1 MGAAAPPRLRPLR
14 VMIPSPSPPYR
25 VSSRIGER
33 RGRKKVSPLARSFLV
48 VASSASASPVRTR
61 RHGDSRRD
69 FREGGRER
77 GGRGEG
83 ERIVTLSGSRFGQYY
98 RDLRCVRVRRLAAE
112 TLNDVGIYSR
122 LSVGLDRPD
131 LDSRNHLARSRRRRR
146 RAFTGPPRRPAVL
159 PIGGNGRSFHPR
171 TIQRRHARPRA
182 HESV

>member
-1 MGAAAPPRLRPLR
+1 ME
-14 VMIPSPSPPYR
+14 IPGEISGR
-25 VSSRIGER
+25 EEER
-33 RGRKKVSPLARSFLV
+33 RESAGRV
-48 VASSASASPVRTR
+48 
-61 RHGDSRRD
+61 
-69 FREGGRER
+69 
-77 GGRGEG
+77 GEG

-98 RDLRCVRVRRLAAE
+98 RELRCVRVRRLAAE

-171 TIQRRHARPRA
+171 TIQRRRARPRA
-182 HESV
+182 HETVRRSGSHAGGEVGEGNVAGSGERGIR